1 MKKIAAGATAT
12 VFAVAGLSA
21 MTIAPAAAA
30 PYENC
35 ADAYAAG
42 EWKIPN
48 TSPNFTPGLDGDGDG
63 FGCDDPDYMPAPDP
77 YPVVPPVS
85 PQPPVGIPEVDYL
98 PENGPWAYDNCTD
111 ARAAGAVNIP
121 AGAPG
126 YGTHLDRDLDGIGCE
141 TDGAGNIT
149 DDGQGGGVVD
159 PVPADDQVGWDGSQ
173 VEQMP
178 AGGADTGVPVEK
190 SAMGSQQV
198 GLSALALAA
207 FTGSFLLLRRSVK
220 A

>member
-21 MTIAPAAAA
+21 MSIAPASAA
-30 PYENC
+30 PFDNC
-35 ADAYAAG
+35 TDARNAGYAN
-42 EWKIPN
+42 IP
-48 TSPNFTPGLDGDGDG
+48 TSSPYFQPGLDGSDNDGVGCEDG
-63 FGCDDPDYMPAPDP
+63 TGIYTTPPAPVTP
-77 YPVVPPVS
+77 GAPVVPE
-85 PQPPVGIPEVDYL
+85 VGDVLQE
-98 PENGPWAYDNCTD
+98 GPWAYDNCTD